1 MRWLIFDM
9 SPAALA
15 AGADVAPLL
24 AGAEVED
31 EDDDEEVLLSSEP
44 LQASGKPARTI
55 RATSAKNR

>member
-1 MRWLIFDM
+1 M

-44 LQASGKPARTI
+44 PQASGKPARTI